1 MKKNLVT
8 SVILILVIFTLSAK
22 PKTPAWMQDID
33 SEYPSEKYLAE
44 IGHGDTQE
52 NAESDAI
59 SRIANVFETNVS
71 TSTLTTQTV
80 VQTNDTIE
88 KQSTLD
94 KRAEISSNVKLFAV
108 NYSAPYYDKKA
119 KTYYSVA
126 YIDRDLAFEIFK
138 PKIDKPA
145 KTFSNLYDASVFED
159 EPLVKCKLLK
169 QAQQS
174 EEEFQTQYLFL
185 KTLNPEKAQDYAGI
199 ADSLSSINSE
209 IATLILECSM
219 KIVVENDSANSILSA
234 AKVAFGKEGYPISDK
249 NAKYLV
255 TITIDLGEQEM
266 PAGTFYYP
274 NVNVQVSSGNKPIAV
289 VGKMGS
295 KVGAKNPDVARKR
308 AYQQIQ
314 KMIADDIITEFTTML
329 GSE

>member
-1 MKKNLVT
+1 MKKILVT

-22 PKTPAWMQDID
+22 PKVPSWMQDVEID
-33 SEYPSEKYLAE
+33 YPSEQYIAE
-44 IGHGDTQE
+44 LGHGATQE
-52 NAESDAI
+52 NAENDAI
-59 SRIANVFETNVS
+59 SRIANFFETNVE
-71 TSTLTTQTV
+71 TSTETTQSII
-80 VQTNDTIE
+80 QTNDEIQ
-88 KQSTLD
+88 KQNTLD
-94 KRAEISSNVKLFAV
+94 KKAVVSSNVKLFAV
-108 NYSAPYYDKKA
+108 SYSTPYYDKKA

-126 YIDRDLAFEIFK
+126 YIDRNNAFEIFK

-145 KTFSNLYDASVFED
+145 KTLSNLYDASVFED

-169 QAQQS
+169 QAQQY
-174 EEEFQTQYLFL
+174 EEEFETQYLFL

-249 NAKYLV
+249 NTKYLV

-266 PAGTFYYP
+266 SAGTFYYP